1 MQGAEI
7 QWKKPKRIV
16 RPWDMEEVHEK
27 IMGILQAADAL
38 ESHLNALGNPNID
51 TSYISAIRRLAHDA
65 DWVIESYR

>member
-1 MQGAEI
+1 
-7 QWKKPKRIV
+7 
-16 RPWDMEEVHEK
+16 MEEVHEK